1 MFRHT
6 GHFRGDKEGKAE
18 YMAELEPLLYS
29 SEDGELARHLSPCYY
44 VSFLLDIYI
53 LSTAQGHLGMKLL
66 RHSADLL

>member
-44 VSFLLDIYI
+44 VSY
-53 LSTAQGHLGMKLL
+53 
-66 RHSADLL
+66 

>member
-1 MFRHT
+1 MRFVLFRHT

-44 VSFLLDIYI
+44 VSY
-53 LSTAQGHLGMKLL
+53 
-66 RHSADLL
+66 